1 MGGEEQTGPQRKAA
15 ANQFCLGGIKIP
27 EEEGGWRAEP
37 LDLIILDLV
46 RRRDGAIRDDELL
59 EMLRTMIKDIS
70 LPELNRVLMRLELRG
85 KVNVSA
91 QKKGKVITLAKVRET

>member
-1 MGGEEQTGPQRKAA
+1 M
-15 ANQFCLGGIKIP
+15 L
-27 EEEGGWRAEP
+27 EEEVKISEDDANWRAEP

-46 RRRDGAIRDDELL
+46 RKREGSVRDDELL
-59 EMLRTMIKDIS
+59 EMLRTMINDIS
-70 LPELNRVLMRLELRG
+70 LGELNRALMRLELRG

>member
-1 MGGEEQTGPQRKAA
+1 MLE
-15 ANQFCLGGIKIP
+15 GGINIP
-27 EEEGGWRAEP
+27 EDEGGWRAEP
-37 LDLIILDLV
+37 LDLIILDLL
-46 RRRDGAIRDDELL
+46 RKRDGAVRDDDLL

-70 LPELNRVLMRLELRG
+70 WGEFNRAIMRLELRG

>member
-1 MGGEEQTGPQRKAA
+1 MRK
-15 ANQFCLGGIKIP
+15 
-27 EEEGGWRAEP
+27 
-37 LDLIILDLV
+37 
-46 RRRDGAIRDDELL
+46 RDGSIRDDELL

-70 LPELNRVLMRLELRG
+70 IGELNRALMRLELRG

>member
-1 MGGEEQTGPQRKAA
+1 MRKR
-15 ANQFCLGGIKIP
+15 
-27 EEEGGWRAEP
+27 EGA
-37 LDLIILDLV
+37 V
-46 RRRDGAIRDDELL
+46 RDDELL

-70 LPELNRVLMRLELRG
+70 LGELNRALMRLELRG

>member
-1 MGGEEQTGPQRKAA
+1 M
-15 ANQFCLGGIKIP
+15 L
-27 EEEGGWRAEP
+27 EEEVKISEDDANWRAEP

-46 RRRDGAIRDDELL
+46 RKRDGSVRDEELL
-59 EMLRTMIKDIS
+59 EMLRTMINDIS
-70 LPELNRVLMRLELRG
+70 LGELNRALMRLELRG